1 MQLVN
6 KLLDRQILINTTTDV
21 SEVSMTTTATVN
33 PDTTMAKDTSVNTQK
48 TTEQQSQ
55 HETVGGPSVTSDSTT
70 QQQESEQQK
79 QTENPT
85 ARTMSTKTRKKFA
98 VGLDDGLDA
107 DSTTDLPI
115 HPSDGSSNSHVHG
128 YRSLSA
134 TMSRTQQKLMLM
146 RQHFLADDEN
156 YLNHPR
162 NQVKLTKVMER
173 INREYDSITMFRDP
187 VIESLQRV
195 FTKYAH
201 DHSEVLDDD
210 FGAGYNGKDW
220 LDGDRERE
228 NDGLG
233 DGSGYNSVR

>member
-1 MQLVN
+1 MVEQP
-6 KLLDRQILINTTTDV
+6 ILNNTTT
-21 SEVSMTTTATVN
+21 EVSKVSTTTTTAD
-33 PDTTMAKDTSVNTQK
+33 PDITMAKDTSINTQA
-48 TTEQQSQ
+48 TAEQQSQ
-55 HETVGGPSVTSDSTT
+55 HEAAGASVISDLTT

-79 QTENPT
+79 QNENPA
-85 ARTMSTKTRKKFA
+85 ARTMSTKTKKKFV

-107 DSTTDLPI
+107 DSTDLPI
-115 HPSDGSSNSHVHG
+115 YSSDGSSNSHVHG

-201 DHSEVLDDD
+201 DHPEVLDDD

-220 LDGDRERE
+220 LDGDREKE
-228 NDGLG
+228 NDGVG
-233 DGSGYNSVR
+233 DGSGYNTIR

>member
-1 MQLVN
+1 MVEQP
-6 KLLDRQILINTTTDV
+6 ILHNTTTDIGK
-21 SEVSMTTTATVN
+21 VSMTTTATD
-33 PDTTMAKDTSVNTQK
+33 PDTTMTKDTSANTQT
-48 TTEQQSQ
+48 TTEQQQSQ
-55 HETVGGPSVTSDSTT
+55 HEANGGGGTSSDLTTT
-70 QQQESEQQK
+70 QRRE
-79 QTENPT
+79 
-85 ARTMSTKTRKKFA
+85 TMPTKTKKKFV
-98 VGLDDGLDA
+98 VGLDDGLDS
-107 DSTTDLPI
+107 DSPDLPI
-115 HPSDGSSNSHVHG
+115 YSSDGSSNSHVHG

-173 INREYDSITMFRDP
+173 INREHDSITMFRDP

-201 DHSEVLDDD
+201 DHPEVLDDD

-220 LDGDRERE
+220 LDGDRDKE
-228 NDGLG
+228 NDGLA
-233 DGSGYNSVR
+233 DGSGYNSIR